1 MDTILERIRG
11 MKMESGIMSDMSD
24 GRDEGYT
31 RTLLLL
37 LLLPTLETYKG

>member
-1 MDTILERIRG
+1 MDTILDRIKG
-11 MKMESGIMSDMSD
+11 MKMESGIVRDMPD

-37 LLLPTLETYKG
+37 STLDTI